1 MGIRIRNRL
10 HIPIIRGNSRK
21 NDYKAICL
29 LGKIRQNDTSKDDD
43 EELRFRKFQRSLE

>member
-1 MGIRIRNRL
+1 MGIRIRNPL

-29 LGKIRQNDTSKDDD
+29 LGNIRQNDTNEDDDD
-43 EELRFRKFQRSLE
+43 EEHMV